1 MKFFTALWRISAII
15 LTILTIITAVL
26 LFTKPDFSLEA
37 DLNNILI
44 TVGVAYALAFSTI
57 IRFVYKRIFL
67 SGPVGKVFLG
77 LFFFILG
84 SILTPFLLI
93 GSIFGR
99 IYRLR
104 TTPEQRRIGSR
115 YAEEIEHE
123 INRDIWIASAKVA
136 MEKIFDKEY
145 SGLVKLDNGEDVLF
159 YRQVSI
165 IKSAGKTYVLLS
177 PADED
182 SDDEGVALAFAIA
195 PYPGTD
201 EVSLVPVTNE
211 NLYRRIYSIYD
222 SMLAERE
229 LFES

>member
-1 MKFFTALWRISAII
+1 MKFFAALWRICAII
-15 LTILTIITAVL
+15 LTILTIITAVM
-26 LFTKPDFSLEA
+26 LFTKADFSLEK
-37 DLNNILI
+37 DLTNVII

-67 SGPVGKVFLG
+67 SGPVGKVFFG
-77 LFFFILG
+77 LFYFILG
-84 SILTPFLLI
+84 TILTPFLLI

-99 IYRLR
+99 IHRLR
-104 TTPEQRRIGSR
+104 TTPEERRVGAR
-115 YAEEIEHE
+115 YAEEIEKE

-145 SGLVKLDNGEDVLF
+145 SGLVRLDDGETVTF

-165 IKSAGKTYVLLS
+165 IRSAGKTYVLLS

-182 SDDEGVALAFAIA
+182 SDAEGVALAFAVA
-195 PYPGTD
+195 PYPETE